1 MAVTAESL
9 APWIETLLTAP
20 SAEKSGLKLQDYL
33 AAIPR
38 LASLH
43 DVPSGTP
50 VLVRGDVDAKPG
62 AEIGDG
68 DIRLRSMAAT
78 LEFGRKHGW
87 KQIIFGHI
95 GRKPEGSLN
104 KVAKR
109 LGEIMKCEV
118 QLIGDW
124 YDDATNTVHDNV
136 KKVIDAAA
144 PGSIIMLENTRK
156 YAIERLLWE
165 AGPDDVTKVA
175 PTLAKYVNEISTKI
189 ADVYVNEAL
198 SAGSMDA
205 SSTVAPAGMK
215 RAVLGQYTAGE
226 FDGPMQK
233 CLAADFVF
241 FSGLKTDK
249 LDDLRAVVDRGTV
262 KWVFVAGNFVLA
274 LLKAD
279 AEIKGTQFCMG
290 LAEKPENA
298 KQPWYIAPER
308 VAQAKQLLQDGRAK
322 GIKFVMPVDFTLAD
336 GSVVDAMT
344 LEQQQFDV
352 GPKTSAHFADAIT
365 KYLDETKGKGVAFYN
380 GVLGMF
386 EDPKFEN
393 GTKNFMQQLKRLK
406 DAGVEV
412 YIGGGEGGAAMEKYG
427 QPSWITHCFTAG
439 GTVLNALGSAPVPY
453 LQALYMA
460 EKKK

>member
-20 SAEKSGLKLQDYL
+20 PAAKSGLKLNDYL
-33 AAIPR
+33 GAIPR

-68 DIRLRSMAAT
+68 DIRIRSMVPT

-124 YDDATNTVHDNV
+124 YDDATNTVLDSV
-136 KKVIDAAA
+136 KKAIDAAA
-144 PGSIIMLENTRK
+144 PGAIIMLENSRK
-156 YAIERLLWE
+156 YAIERVLWDAAPE
-165 AGPDDVTKVA
+165 DVPTVA
-175 PTLAKYVNEISTKI
+175 PKLAQYANEITSKI
-189 ADVYVNEAL
+189 ASVYVNEAL
-198 SAGSMDA
+198 SAGSMDS

-215 RAVLGQYTAGE
+215 RAVLGQYVAGE
-226 FDGPMQK
+226 FDGPMQQ

-249 LDDLRAVVDRGTV
+249 LDDLRAVVERGTV

-279 AEIKGTQFCMG
+279 AELAGKKFCMG

-298 KQPWYIAPER
+298 KQPWYIDPSR
-308 VAQAKQLLQDGRAK
+308 VEQAKQLLQDGRAK
-322 GIKFVMPVDFTLAD
+322 GIKFVMPIDFTLAD

-344 LEQQQFDV
+344 PEQQQFDV
-352 GPKTSAHFADAIT
+352 GPKTSQHFADAIG
-365 KYLDETKGKGVAFYN
+365 KYLEESKGKGVVFYN

-386 EDPKFEN
+386 EDPKFEA
-393 GTKNFMQQLKRLK
+393 GTKNFVQQLARMTK
-406 DAGVEV
+406 AGAEV
-412 YIGGGEGGAAMEKYG
+412 YVGGGEGGAACERYG
-427 QPSWITHCFTAG
+427 KPEDIKHCFTAG

-460 EKKK
+460 AQKK